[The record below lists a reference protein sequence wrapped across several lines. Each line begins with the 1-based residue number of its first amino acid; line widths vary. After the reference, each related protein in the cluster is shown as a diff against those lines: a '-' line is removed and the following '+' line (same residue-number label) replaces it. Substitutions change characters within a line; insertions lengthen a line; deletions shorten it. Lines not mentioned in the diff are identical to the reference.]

1 MPKKCV
7 STLKVA
13 SAFGGVL
20 KQNNRNP
27 NAVMLVLSAHFLVV
41 LCCKKLLQVL
51 LADNLSVALNNLPTP
66 ENRATLPYDKDTAQL
81 FPSSMSSCF

>member
-1 MPKKCV
+1 
-7 STLKVA
+7 
-13 SAFGGVL
+13 
-20 KQNNRNP
+20 
-27 NAVMLVLSAHFLVV
+27 V